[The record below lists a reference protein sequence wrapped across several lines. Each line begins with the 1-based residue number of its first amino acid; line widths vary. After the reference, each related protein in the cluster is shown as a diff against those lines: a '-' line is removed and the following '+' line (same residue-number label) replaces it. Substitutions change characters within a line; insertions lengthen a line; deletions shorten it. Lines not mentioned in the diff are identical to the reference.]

1 MSWPK
6 YLAFSWISLI
16 LVLNS
21 TVRNSARVSP
31 SFPYSVI
38 FNKPPCALQT
48 AYAQEGSLDGRT
60 RMATLCR
67 HQAAASTE
75 DLSLFSVS
83 HLCRVLSFVFCS
95 PWHQLQ
101 IRKGKHPVSTIDLTL
116 HREATDRFLKSDSF
130 TGQTSDFF
138 FFFFSDFS
146 TGLFFYGHELLATSL
161 SPVFCHVPHV
171 SGYASKSYISG
182 DALQSQTKRWTS
194 VERES
199 KLPLLSV
206 LHLPSIHETLFT
218 SVQTVAT

>member
-83 HLCRVLSFVFCS
+83 HLGVSRTWGSFT
-95 PWHQLQ
+95 
-101 IRKGKHPVSTIDLTL
+101 RPVS
-116 HREATDRFLKSDSF
+116 
-130 TGQTSDFF
+130 
-138 FFFFSDFS
+138 
-146 TGLFFYGHELLATSL
+146 
-161 SPVFCHVPHV
+161 
-171 SGYASKSYISG
+171 
-182 DALQSQTKRWTS
+182 LQC
-194 VERES
+194 ERES
-199 KLPLLSV
+199 LKQYHHHQALSGEPRHHV
-206 LHLPSIHETLFT
+206 CSISICYSPAGQANYMEAQASERNGNDGAWKFFTLC
-218 SVQTVAT
+218 SSDGWQDN